1 MLIPPMCEVKT
12 FEQIKA
18 EMVETYKGVM
28 PFYEPNESDDV
39 MPVLEAF
46 AYRELMLRT
55 FFNTQV
61 ANSFWQTATGKYLD
75 FIAAFFDVFR
85 LIGEKPTAYATFTIN
100 TVLGY
105 DYVLESGLE
114 LLNNDGSMS
123 VLIQNITI
131 PTGSIEA
138 SGIIELQL
146 ESAQSSASV
155 SSVMVPRPY
164 LKSVIQTTTFS
175 GGSDTETD
183 DEMRDRI
190 KLSFEEVTTAG
201 SVSSYRAYAL
211 KADERIDD
219 VAVLSPTPG
228 VVDVIIHSLSI
239 VDAAMISRAYTAL
252 SADTARPLCDTVQV
266 RAATVTNYT
275 VTAVLTLDPLSDPAS
290 TLGAARVRLNERV
303 QSILIGQSI
312 TTSSIIAALSVDG
325 VDDVTLIAPVSTV
338 SVLSDG
344 IAICTLINISV
355 GA

>member
-12 FEQIKA
+12 YDQIKA
-18 EMVETYKGVM
+18 EMVATYQSVV
-28 PFYEPNESDDV
+28 PFYVPNESDDV
-39 MPVLEAF
+39 IPVLEAF
-46 AYRELMLRT
+46 AYRELMLGT

-61 ANSFWQTATGKYLD
+61 SNSFWQTATGKYLD
-75 FIAAFFDVFR
+75 FIAQFFDVFR
-85 LIGEKPTAYATFTIN
+85 LTGEKPTASATFTIN

-105 DYVLESGLE
+105 DYVLEAGAE
-114 LLNNDGSMS
+114 LLNNDGSKS
-123 VLIQNITI
+123 VLISIITI
-131 PTGSIEA
+131 PSGSIEA
-138 SGIIELQL
+138 SGIIELQI
-146 ESAQSSASV
+146 ETAQSSAVV
-155 SSVMVPRPY
+155 SSIMIPRPY
-164 LKSVIQTTTFS
+164 LKSVVQTTTFS

-183 DEMRDRI
+183 KEMRDRI

-219 VAVLSPTPG
+219 VAVLSPIPG
-228 VVDVIIHSLSI
+228 VVDVVLHSLSS

-290 TLGAARVRLNERV
+290 TLEAARVRLNERV
-303 QSILIGQSI
+303 QSVLIGKSI
-312 TTSSIIAALSVDG
+312 TASSIIAALSVDG

-344 IAICTLINISV
+344 IAICTTINITV

>member
-1 MLIPPMCEVKT
+1 MLIPPMCVVKSYD
-12 FEQIKA
+12 EIKA
-18 EMVETYKGVM
+18 EMVATYQTVV
-28 PFYEPNESDDV
+28 PFYIPNESDDV
-39 MPVLEAF
+39 MSVLEAF

-61 ANSFWQTATGKYLD
+61 ANSFWQTAMGEYLD
-75 FIAAFFDVFR
+75 FIAQFFDVFR
-85 LIGEKPTAYATFTIN
+85 LIGEKPTASATFTIN
-100 TVLGY
+100 TILGY
-105 DYVLESGLE
+105 DYVLDAGAE
-114 LLNNDGSMS
+114 LLNNDGSIS
-123 VLIQNITI
+123 ILISTITI

-138 SGIIELQL
+138 SGIIELQI
-146 ESAQSSASV
+146 ETAQSSAAV
-155 SSVMVPRPY
+155 SSIMIPRPY

-183 DEMRDRI
+183 DEMRERI

-228 VVDVIIHSLSI
+228 VVDVILHSLST

-252 SADTARPLCDTVQV
+252 SADKARPLCDTVQV
-266 RAATVTNYT
+266 RAATVTSYT
-275 VTAVLTLDPLSDPAS
+275 VNAVLTLDPLSDPAS
-290 TLGAARVRLNERV
+290 TLEAARLRLKERV
-303 QSILIGQSI
+303 DSILIGQSI
-312 TTSSIIAALSVDG
+312 TTSSMIAALSVDG
-325 VDDVTLIAPVSTV
+325 VDDVTLIAPALAV

-344 IAICTLINISV
+344 VAICTLIDISV

>member
-12 FEQIKA
+12 FEHIKA

-61 ANSFWQTATGKYLD
+61 ANSFWQTATDKYLD

-85 LIGEKPTAYATFTIN
+85 LIGEKPTALATFTIN

-123 VLIQNITI
+123 VLISNVTI
-131 PTGSIEA
+131 PMGSVEA

-146 ESAQSSASV
+146 EAAQSSAAV
-155 SSVMVPRPY
+155 SSVMVPKPY
-164 LKSVIQTTTFS
+164 LKSVVQTSAFS

-228 VVDVIIHSLSI
+228 VVDVILHSLST
-239 VDAAMISRAYTAL
+239 VDAAMISRTYTAL

-275 VTAVLTLDPLSDPAS
+275 VTAVLTLYPLSDPAS
-290 TLGAARVRLNERV
+290 TLEAARVRLNERV

-325 VDDVTLIAPVSTV
+325 VDDVTLIAPVATV

-344 IAICTLINISV
+344 IAICTTIDISV

>member
-12 FEQIKA
+12 YDQIKA

-61 ANSFWQTATGKYLD
+61 ANSFWQTATDKYLD

-85 LIGEKPTAYATFTIN
+85 LIGEKPTASATFTIN
-100 TVLGY
+100 TTLGY
-105 DYVLESGLE
+105 DYVLDAGAE
-114 LLNNDGSMS
+114 LLNNDGSIS
-123 VLIQNITI
+123 ILISTVTI

-138 SGIIELQL
+138 SGIIELQI
-146 ESAQSSASV
+146 ETAQSSAAV
-155 SSVMVPRPY
+155 SSIMIPRPY

-183 DEMRDRI
+183 DEMRERI

-228 VVDVIIHSLSI
+228 VVDVILHSLST

-252 SADTARPLCDTVQV
+252 SADKARPLCDTVQV
-266 RAATVTNYT
+266 RAATVTSYT
-275 VTAVLTLDPLSDPAS
+275 VNAVLTLDPLSDPAS
-290 TLGAARVRLNERV
+290 TLEAARIRLKERV
-303 QSILIGQSI
+303 DSILIGQSI
-312 TTSSIIAALSVDG
+312 TTSSMIAALSVDG
-325 VDDVTLIAPVSTV
+325 VDDVTLIAPALAV

-344 IAICTLINISV
+344 VAICTLIDISV

>member
-12 FEQIKA
+12 YEQIKS

-55 FFNTQV
+55 FLNTQV
-61 ANSFWQTATGKYLD
+61 ANSFWQTATGEYLD

-85 LIGEKPTAYATFTIN
+85 LIGEKPTASATFTIN

-105 DYVLESGLE
+105 DYVLEAGLE

-123 VLIQNITI
+123 VLISSVTI
-131 PTGSIEA
+131 PTGSVEA

-146 ESAQSSASV
+146 ETAQSSAAV
-155 SSVMVPRPY
+155 SSIMIPRPY
-164 LKSVIQTTTFS
+164 LKSVVQTTTFS

-190 KLSFEEVTTAG
+190 KLSFEDVTTAG

-219 VAVLSPTPG
+219 VAVLSPIPG
-228 VVDVIIHSLSI
+228 VVDVVLHSLSS

-290 TLGAARVRLNERV
+290 TLEAARVRLNERV
-303 QSILIGQSI
+303 QSVLIGQSI
-312 TTSSIIAALSVDG
+312 TASSIIAALSVDG

-344 IAICTLINISV
+344 IAICTTIDISV

>member
-12 FEQIKA
+12 YDQIKA
-18 EMVETYKGVM
+18 EIVATYQSVV
-28 PFYEPNESDDV
+28 PFYVPNESDDV
-39 MPVLEAF
+39 MPVLETF

-61 ANSFWQTATGKYLD
+61 ANSFWQTATGEYLD
-75 FIAAFFDVFR
+75 FIAQFFDVFR
-85 LIGEKPTAYATFTIN
+85 LTGEKPTASATFTIN

-105 DYVLESGLE
+105 DYVLEAGAE
-114 LLNNDGSMS
+114 LLNNDGSIS
-123 VLIQNITI
+123 VLISTITI
-131 PTGSIEA
+131 PSGSIEA
-138 SGIIELQL
+138 SGIIELQI
-146 ESAQSSASV
+146 ETAQSSAAV
-155 SSVMVPRPY
+155 SSIMIPRPY
-164 LKSVIQTTTFS
+164 LKSVVQTTTFS

-183 DEMRDRI
+183 EEMRDRI

-201 SVSSYRAYAL
+201 SVSSYRAHAL

-219 VAVLSPTPG
+219 VAVLSTIPG
-228 VVDVIIHSLSI
+228 VVDVVLHSLSS

-290 TLGAARVRLNERV
+290 TLEAARVRLNERV
-303 QSILIGQSI
+303 RSVLIGQSI
-312 TTSSIIAALSVDG
+312 TASSIIAALSVDG

-344 IAICTLINISV
+344 IAICTTINITV

>member
-85 LIGEKPTAYATFTIN
+85 LIGEKPTASATFTIN

-105 DYVLESGLE
+105 DYVLEAGLE

-123 VLIQNITI
+123 VLISSVTI
-131 PTGSIEA
+131 PMGSVEA

-146 ESAQSSASV
+146 EAAQSSAAV
-155 SSVMVPRPY
+155 SSVMFPKPY
-164 LKSVIQTTTFS
+164 LKSVVQTSAFS

-201 SVSSYRAYAL
+201 SVNSYRAYAL

-228 VVDVIIHSLSI
+228 VVDVILHSLST
-239 VDAAMISRAYTAL
+239 VDAAMISRTYTAL

-275 VTAVLTLDPLSDPAS
+275 VTAVLTLDLLSDPAS
-290 TLGAARVRLNERV
+290 TLEAARVRLNERV

-344 IAICTLINISV
+344 IAICTTIDISV